1 MALVDELKEIYES
14 QYPDVD
20 EFRRKLGEN
29 RDKLNDLHSGTKGTL
44 LHHCAKNDTI
54 YRRKGFLTRI
64 LLYEFG
70 ANPNMHYNGD
80 FAIAWVLSEL
90 KGSRGS
96 EEYDDTAGKLIL
108 AHRYYN
114 IFLSDGTTNSVNL
127 MRENDTDKYLTH
139 FMFQMQR
146 IRRHAKM
153 RKLLKYRLVMVH
165 SRMLTEIF

>member
-1 MALVDELKEIYES
+1 MALVDELKGIYED
-14 QYPDVD
+14 QNPNVD
-20 EFRRKLGEN
+20 EFRRKLEEN
-29 RDKLNDLHSGTKGTL
+29 RDKLNNLHSDTKGTL

-54 YRRKGFLTRI
+54 YKRKGILTKI

-70 ANPNMHYNGD
+70 ANPNMHYDGD
-80 FAIAWVLSEL
+80 FAIAWVLREL
-90 KGSRGS
+90 KGQRGS
-96 EEYDDTAGKLIL
+96 ENYDDTAGKLIL
-108 AHRYYN
+108 AHRYYD

-127 MRENDTDKYLTH
+127 MMEEDSSKYLAH

-153 RKLLKYRLVMVH
+153 RKLSKYRLIMVY